1 MNQIKAVIFD
11 MDGVLIDAKEWH
23 YEALNKALEIFG
35 MEISRYDHLVTYDGL
50 PTRKK
55 LEMLSAEKGLPSGLH
70 SFINRL
76 KQRYTIEF
84 IHARCKPVF
93 YHEYTLAMLQAEGYK
108 LAVCSNAVA
117 NSVNLML
124 TKADLL
130 KYLEFYLS
138 NEDIVKPKPDPE
150 MYNVAIRRLN
160 LRPEE
165 CLILEDN
172 EYGIKAALA
181 SGGHLLK
188 INSVQEVTYTNI
200 MRRIR
205 EIEAE
210 EMPRL
215 KEGNCDA

>member
-1 MNQIKAVIFD
+1 
-11 MDGVLIDAKEWH
+11 
-23 YEALNKALEIFG
+23 
-35 MEISRYDHLVTYDGL
+35 
-50 PTRKK
+50 
-55 LEMLSAEKGLPSGLH
+55 
-70 SFINRL
+70 
-76 KQRYTIEF
+76 
-84 IHARCKPVF
+84 
-93 YHEYTLAMLQAEGYK
+93 
-108 LAVCSNAVA
+108 
-117 NSVNLML
+117 
-124 TKADLL
+124 
-130 KYLEFYLS
+130 
-138 NEDIVKPKPDPE
+138 

-205 EIEAE
+205 EIEAG

-215 KEGNCDA
+215 KEGTCDA